1 MTIIRNHLMITATL
15 VVGCV
20 VLLLLAVGQ
29 AGSAQLLA
37 SVFAGAA
44 AVSRGASM
52 IRDMVHGRWGVD

>member
-29 AGSAQLLA
+29 AD
-37 SVFAGAA
+37 GAPA
-44 AVSRGASM
+44 ALPSREEPP
-52 IRDMVHGRWGVD
+52 